1 MYAGLMKEVFEGRCQ
16 CGGVAYRVT
25 GQALTLF
32 ACHCSECQ
40 KQSSSAF
47 GMALWV
53 KHSSIE
59 IVSGHLASWLR
70 QLPSGRQMVCRFCP
84 TCGSRVFHQMA
95 DQSELISIK
104 PGTLNDTRW
113 LRPAGHIWSQS
124 AQPWVDLGDSCLVY
138 SGNPPSFEPMLE
150 SWANARRASRSQ

>member
-1 MYAGLMKEVFEGRCQ
+1 MDEVFEGRCQ
-16 CGGVAYRVT
+16 CGEVTYRVT
-25 GQALTLF
+25 GESLTLF
-32 ACHCSECQ
+32 ACHCTECQ

-53 KHSSIE
+53 RHSSVE
-59 IVSGHLASWLR
+59 IRSGRLTSWVR
-70 QLPSGRQMVCRFCP
+70 QMPSGRQMVCSFCP

-95 DQSELISIK
+95 DQAEVISIK

-124 AQPWVDLGDSCLVY
+124 AQPWVDLGDARRVHR
-138 SGNPPSFEPMLE
+138 GNPPSFEELLE
-150 SWANARRASRSQ
+150 SWQRSKP